1 MLSFFRINDPYR
13 LLILLLAILIVR
25 LPYFISS
32 SPLIYELDWIIIG
45 DTLNQSDVTLYKDL
59 LTPMAPLAALTY
71 TFFDFLFGGAQI
83 AYQLAAVLLV
93 AYQFSLFN
101 NIMYKNKAYNENS
114 YIPAFIYALL
124 MQVFFDFFTLSPVL
138 ISLTF
143 ILLVLDNIYLRIE
156 NKLDDATILKTG
168 LFMGLAVL
176 FYLPSIIFFIATLIS
191 FALLTSLIF
200 RRYML
205 FVYGFL
211 LPIAAVSIY
220 FIWFD
225 GFSEML
231 NNWLVFTITYT
242 NESLIS
248 IWSFLMIIA
257 VPAIFYLLALYRTF
271 STSRFT
277 NYQVRV
283 QQVMFIMFLA
293 AWGSW
298 LLSNDKAPYQL
309 VLFVPF
315 VAFFITHYVLLF
327 KHKMKAEIFALVFA
341 TLVIGINYYIYLN
354 GSVINGLN
362 NYYKLNVEESI
373 FKNEVVG
380 KSLLVL
386 GDSKSLYKDSKVG
399 TPYYYWP
406 LAKETWLNFEN
417 PRNIAA
423 IYSSFK
429 NEMPEVII
437 DENEVLAHVFS
448 KMPTIASQYQRVS
461 ARYYRLKVNEN

>member
-1 MLSFFRINDPYR
+1 LLSFFRINDPYR

-32 SPLIYELDWIIIG
+32 TPLIYELDWIIIG
-45 DTLNQSDVTLYKDL
+45 DTLNQTDLTLYKDL
-59 LTPMAPLAALTY
+59 LTPIAPLAAFVY
-71 TFFDFLFGGAQI
+71 AIFDFIFGGGI
-83 AYQLAAVLLV
+83 KLAYQLAAVLLV

-168 LFMGLAVL
+168 FFMGLAVL

-200 RRYML
+200 RRYLL
-205 FVYGFL
+205 FIYGFF
-211 LPIAAVSIY
+211 LPIIAVSFY

-225 GFSEML
+225 GFTEMF
-231 NNWLVFTITYT
+231 NNWIVFTLTYT
-242 NESLIS
+242 NESLIG

-257 VPAIFYLLALYRTF
+257 IPVLFYLIALYKTF
-271 STSRFT
+271 STARFT

-309 VLFVPF
+309 VIFVPF

-327 KHKMKAEIFALVFA
+327 KSKLKAEIFALLFA
-341 TLVIGINYYIYLN
+341 TLLIGINYFIYTN
-354 GSVINGLN
+354 GSIINTIN
-362 NYYKLNVEESI
+362 NYHNLQAEESI
-373 FKNEVVG
+373 FKNEAEG
-380 KSLLVL
+380 RSILVL
-386 GDSKSLYKDSKVG
+386 GDSKSLYQDGKVG
-399 TPYYYWP
+399 APYYYWP
-406 LAKETWLNFEN
+406 LSKETWLDADN
-417 PRNIAA
+417 PRNISA
-423 IYSSFK
+423 IYK
-429 NEMPEVII
+429 ALKADMPEII
-437 DENEVLAHVFS
+437 VDEKNVVANVFS

-461 ARYYRLKVNEN
+461 ARLYKLKKTN